1 MLGKGDGELVTR
13 RIVETEANLG
23 ITDQAAQ
30 PLLQILHVI
39 INTMWTKGSVH
50 QTEVPHVILAQVLT
64 SWETGC
70 QEACIK

>member
-13 RIVETEANLG
+13 RIVEMEANLG

-30 PLLQILHVI
+30 PFLQILHVI

-64 SWETGC
+64 SWETGLPRGLH
-70 QEACIK
+70 